1 MRIVSLIDTLIEE
14 YQTTMNCVKDN
25 NMIVNPKKF
34 QTVLVL
40 KTKNTIPEDLNICIN
55 DVNMKLQNSVKI
67 LRITLNN
74 NAFHVKLCRALL
86 SLDFIKL
93 YFRFYRDKSYINF

>member
-14 YQTTMNCVKDN
+14 SQTTMNCVKDN

-74 NAFHVKLCRALL
+74 NCT
-86 SLDFIKL
+86 LDFIVTNHISIFNSLTLK
-93 YFRFYRDKSYINF
+93 